1 MTTKTTGVIAAGFLA
16 IGIVVGAA
24 GTNVARDNAV
34 PEMADH
40 MRGMTSMMTMMGA
53 GSTDGMRSM
62 MSAEFMD
69 AMPSMLGADHM
80 ADMASM
86 MSMMGAGSPMTPNA
100 SMAPAAS
107 MSPEDHRSH
116 HAWPSPAATR

>member
-1 MTTKTTGVIAAGFLA
+1 MTTKITGVIAAGFLA

-24 GTNVARDNAV
+24 GTIVARDNAA
-34 PEMADH
+34 PDMASH
-40 MRGMTSMMTMMGA
+40 MQGMTSMMSMMGA
-53 GSTDGMRSM
+53 GSRDGMGSM
-62 MSAEFMD
+62 MG
-69 AMPSMLGADHM
+69 PDHM

-100 SMAPAAS
+100 SMAPDAS

-116 HAWPSPAATR
+116 HASRSPAATR